1 MTILASSALLSV
13 ALGCG
18 LPPSLAS
25 LAAGIALHENP
36 RLDSEAV
43 NRNPNGTADFGLTQV
58 NTGNFGWLSMAMHRP
73 INAQT
78 ITDVC
83 TNLEAGLRVL
93 FVRYNGNP
101 PPSVAA
107 AYSTRALDSAR
118 SADALRVAD
127 ISATTPVFCP
137 EPDPTG
143 WHITARVP
151 GCPPAD
157 DRHTVPKGER
167 P

>member
-18 LPPSLAS
+18 LPQSLAPV
-25 LAAGIALHENP
+25 AAGIALHENP
-36 RLDSEAV
+36 RLDTEAV
-43 NRNPNGTADFGLTQV
+43 NRNANGTTDFGLTQV
-58 NTGNFGWLSMAMHRP
+58 NTVNFGWLSAAMHRP

-93 FVRYNGNP
+93 FVRYNGTP
-101 PPSVAA
+101 PPTVAA

-118 SADALRVAD
+118 SAERLADAGPPP
-127 ISATTPVFCP
+127 ATDASPLPPGREDELHDAV
-137 EPDPTG
+137 
-143 WHITARVP
+143 HVHRVP
-151 GCPPAD
+151 PTD
-157 DRHTVPKGER
+157 KDSK
-167 P
+167 